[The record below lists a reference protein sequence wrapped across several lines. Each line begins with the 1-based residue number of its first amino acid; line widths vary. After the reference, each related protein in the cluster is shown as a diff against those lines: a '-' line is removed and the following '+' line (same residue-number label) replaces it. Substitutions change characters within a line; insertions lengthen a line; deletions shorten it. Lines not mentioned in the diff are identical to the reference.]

1 MLERFIPDYMH
12 ATGYTAGFSHLK
24 GANSMAMSGP
34 ISRNDVVGTG
44 RAISVLFGVNGDR
57 NK

>member
-1 MLERFIPDYMH
+1 MSRKVG
-12 ATGYTAGFSHLK
+12 TGGGGWVRLK

-34 ISRNDVVGTG
+34 ISRNHVVGTG
-44 RAISVLFGVNGDR
+44 RAISVLFGIIGVR